1 MWRYTVCLGLLD
13 KHILLYTAP
22 KIIYFPIYNANVGSG
37 GDKIFR
43 GIFRVVS
50 LLYLKNL
57 EYILDSDP
65 LHIWEHLWRFWNI
78 FGTVYVHCTV
88 QYVWDAGPISFFLN
102 PPRPEVIPARFLEQ
116 KCFYFYHLFVD
127 SFTSAGHAD
136 LGRKYGRCFGLLRHQ
151 ALMYLYQMTYI
162 FQAKTTLE
170 SIQDFGKS

>member
-22 KIIYFPIYNANVGSG
+22 KIIVFPIYNANVGRG
-37 GDKIFR
+37 GGNKILR

-50 LLYLKNL
+50 LLYLGNL

-88 QYVWDAGPISFFLN
+88 QYVWDAGPTSFFLN

-116 KCFYFYHLFVD
+116 KCFYFL
-127 SFTSAGHAD
+127 SFICW
-136 LGRKYGRCFGLLRHQ
+136 LV
-151 ALMYLYQMTYI
+151 YQCWARG
-162 FQAKTTLE
+162 FR
-170 SIQDFGKS
+170 S